1 MNDEIIIRAMNKSES
16 DLEQVLLL
24 RRIVFNSIVSK
35 NVINK
40 EILINYLKRNPEV
53 SSVACT
59 LEGKIIGVLL
69 CGHDGIRGFIYHIT
83 VYNEYRIKC
92 ISKMMVNR
100 TLSELK
106 KVGINT
112 GFMFT
117 QSSTFDSEE
126 FWNSIGWTVI
136 PDKVHVGDKKY

>member
-1 MNDEIIIRAMNKSES
+1 MNDEIIIRAMNKSKS

-24 RRIVFNSIVSK
+24 RGIVFNSIVSK
-35 NVINK
+35 NVMNK
-40 EILINYLKRNPEV
+40 EILMNFLKRNPEV

-92 ISKMMVNR
+92 VSKMMVNR
-100 TLSELK
+100 SLSQLK

-112 GFMFT
+112 GFIFT
-117 QSSTFDSEE
+117 TSSSFDLES

-136 PDKVHVGDKKY
+136 PDKVYVG

>member
-1 MNDEIIIRAMNKSES
+1 MNDEIIIRAMNESES

-24 RRIVFNSIVSK
+24 RRIVFNSIVSRT
-35 NVINK
+35 VINK

-69 CGHDGIRGFIYHIT
+69 CGHDGIRGFIYHIM
-83 VYNEYRIKC
+83 VYNEYRIKG

-100 TLSELK
+100 SLSELK

-112 GFMFT
+112 GFTFT
-117 QSSTFDSEE
+117 KSSTFDTEE

-136 PDKVHVGDKKY
+136 PDKVYIENKK

>member
-1 MNDEIIIRAMNKSES
+1 MNDEIIIRAMNESES

-24 RRIVFNSIVSK
+24 RRIVFNSIVSR

-40 EILINYLKRNPEV
+40 EILKNYLKRNPEV

-83 VYNEYRIKC
+83 VYNEYRIKG

-100 TLSELK
+100 SLLELK

-112 GFMFT
+112 GFTFT
-117 QSSTFDSEE
+117 KSSTFDTEE

-136 PDKVHVGDKKY
+136 PDKVYIENKK

>member
-1 MNDEIIIRAMNKSES
+1 MNDEIIIRAMNESES

-24 RRIVFNSIVSK
+24 RRIVFDSTVSR

-40 EILINYLKRNPEV
+40 EILMNYLKRNPEV

-83 VYNEYRIKC
+83 VYNEYRIKG
-92 ISKMMVNR
+92 ISKMVVNR
-100 TLSELK
+100 SLSELK

-112 GFMFT
+112 GFMFAK
-117 QSSTFDSEE
+117 SSTLDSEE

-136 PDKVHVGDKKY
+136 PDSYIVK

>member
-1 MNDEIIIRAMNKSES
+1 MNDEIIIRAMNESES

-24 RRIVFNSIVSK
+24 RRIVFDSRVSK

-40 EILINYLKRNPEV
+40 EILMNYLKRNPEV

-69 CGHDGIRGFIYHIT
+69 CGYDGIRGFIYHIT
-83 VYNEYRIKC
+83 VDNEYRIKG
-92 ISKMMVNR
+92 IGKMMVNR
-100 TLSELK
+100 SLSELK

-112 GFMFT
+112 GFIFAK
-117 QSSTFDSEE
+117 SSTLDSEE

-136 PDKVHVGDKKY
+136 PDSYIVK